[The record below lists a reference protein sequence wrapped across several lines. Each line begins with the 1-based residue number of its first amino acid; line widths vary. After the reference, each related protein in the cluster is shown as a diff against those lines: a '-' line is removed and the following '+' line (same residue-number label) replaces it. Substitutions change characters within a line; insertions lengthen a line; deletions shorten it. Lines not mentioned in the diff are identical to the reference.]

1 MPSLNMTCQQEQNYR
16 MYKCEKLIASKDVVD
31 GRTQDCLRR
40 LAVYPGLPDKERA
53 NVWKIFL
60 KLRTPMRETWIFA
73 DKQRSE
79 AYDSLLEAS
88 HVKDYDE
95 HDDVIKVFMFYAAMD
110 GSRAATTHGPT
121 YSPTSVCYPGAA
133 LSSADLESIR
143 AMCAVLKQA
152 LEYHYQVFWG
162 LVMLT
167 NQLNRIAVSQSGT
180 VLQRYSVSH
189 RVMAFSKRLAVVDPA
204 LYDLLENKLGILP
217 SAYAD
222 KWFRSL
228 FALTFGENRIDA
240 VIRLWDALIASPF
253 ELVVHV
259 AVHFVLKMKEPIQAI
274 LGWNHEPVQVLAT
287 QVLEVLET
295 LPNITKSNLDQILHT
310 IWHSTDTLFRGSTEL
325 RDLDHRI
332 SFSVEWPV
340 VRLGAVNSSIVRI
353 LQFLLRARGLGSIF
367 FVGMFCFYCRCARS
381 FFRLFQSLS
390 AGKRKDILSMATYL
404 TISNDFQCSRRNLR
418 QSNCKY
424 VRD

>member
-1 MPSLNMTCQQEQNYR
+1 MTCQQEHDYR
-16 MYKCEKLIASKDVVD
+16 MYKCEKLFALRDVVD
-31 GRTQDCLRR
+31 GRTQECLRR
-40 LAVYPGLPDKERA
+40 LAVFPGLPVKERA
-53 NVWKIFL
+53 NVWKLFL
-60 KLRTPMRETWIFA
+60 KLRTPMKETWTFS
-73 DKQRSE
+73 DKQRRE

-88 HVKDYDE
+88 CVKEYDE

-110 GSRAATTHGPT
+110 GNRSATAHGPT
-121 YSPTSVCYPGAA
+121 YSPSSVCYPGSA

-152 LEYHYQVFWG
+152 LVYDYQVFWG

-189 RVMAFSKRLAVVDPA
+189 RVMAFSKRLAVVDPD
-204 LYDLLENKLGILP
+204 LSHLLEQKLGILP
-217 SAYAD
+217 SVYAD

-228 FALTFGENRIDA
+228 FALAFGEKRIDA
-240 VIRLWDALIASPF
+240 VVRLWDALIASPF

-274 LGWNHEPVQVLAT
+274 LACNHEPAEVLTT
-287 QVLEVLET
+287 QVVKVLET
-295 LPNITKSNLDQILHT
+295 LPNIDKSTLDEILYT
-310 IWHSTDTLFRGSTEL
+310 IWQGTDTLFRGSTEL

-332 SFSVEWPV
+332 SFLVEWPV
-340 VRLGAVNSSIVRI
+340 VKRGTVNSSIVRI

-367 FVGMFCFYCRCARS
+367 FVGMS
-381 FFRLFQSLS
+381 
-390 AGKRKDILSMATYL
+390 
-404 TISNDFQCSRRNLR
+404 
-418 QSNCKY
+418 
-424 VRD
+424 